1 MSILKSAFYLLMYL
15 FLLDDSIRGL
25 RRINKDSKHRKLS
38 IAGHV
43 TGLIIAI
50 ICIIVLV
57 SEAIGIISW

>member
-1 MSILKSAFYLLMYL
+1 MYL